1 MPSSSLLALAALALA
16 APAAA
21 RIHSL
26 HIVDD
31 PRSVFSIESFGF
43 MNGGRFELD
52 IHDVSVKG
60 ATDADKPKMGFVV
73 YPALTEAAV
82 NQQIDALLA
91 SGQCA
96 LELDGALVIDI
107 SEPNTWKDYRES
119 ATVEG
124 EGMFNVLFARCGPVS
139 VDASVSFSLDAIFV
153 NPGPN
158 VRAQGVAAARVIR
171 HSRDG
176 AADGPPPPSIPPP
189 RAPPPV
195 RVPLPPRDACST
207 SPSATSRCPPSSA
220 SCPSPSRVRSS
231 RGSATC
237 AETRRT

>member
-1 MPSSSLLALAALALA
+1 MAGFLRVLCVAALAALAR
-16 APAAA
+16 A

-26 HIVDD
+26 RIVDD
-31 PRSVFSIESFGF
+31 PRTVFSIESFGF

-60 ATDADKPKMGFVV
+60 DGAPSMGFVV

-96 LELDGALVIDI
+96 LDLDGALVINI
-107 SEPNTWKDYRES
+107 SEPSTWKDYKES

-124 EGMFNVLFARCGPVS
+124 EGMFNVLFARCSPAGADS
-139 VDASVSFSLDAIFV
+139 SVSFSLEATFV

-158 VRAQGVAAARVIR
+158 VRAPARAARAHV
-171 HSRDG
+171 
-176 AADGPPPPSIPPP
+176 
-189 RAPPPV
+189 RAFNC
-195 RVPLPPRDACST
+195 RA
-207 SPSATSRCPPSSA
+207 
-220 SCPSPSRVRSS
+220 
-231 RGSATC
+231 
-237 AETRRT
+237 RRP